1 MSVGEPQ
8 RKMSFIIVTIHAQG
22 FEDEVNRVTNFGK
35 MLNDAKTRT
44 GLLKSR
50 DGFSELFQ

>member
-1 MSVGEPQ
+1 MSVGELQ
-8 RKMSFIIVTIHAQG
+8 RTMSFVILKIPVLG
-22 FEDEVNRVTNFGK
+22 FDDKANRVTNLGQ
-35 MLNDAKTRT
+35 MLNAAKART